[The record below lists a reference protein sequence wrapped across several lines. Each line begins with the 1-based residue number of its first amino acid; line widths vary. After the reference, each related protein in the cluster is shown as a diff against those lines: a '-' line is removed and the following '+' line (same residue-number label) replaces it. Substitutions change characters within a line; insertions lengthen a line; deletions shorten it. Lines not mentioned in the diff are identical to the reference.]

1 MRQQESISA
10 ALESEHRCIDERF
23 KRFEEGLAS
32 GHVVAEPFEE
42 AAKVLH
48 RHIYIEE
55 EVLFPAVEARGLVGP
70 TAVMAMEHGEICRFL
85 GGIRDLIQEKA
96 SPGRIQGSFKALRS
110 LLEEHNFKEE
120 RVLYPNADRILGQD
134 DVRAV
139 VEDERGGGPRGL
151 GVPCPS
157 LRQGMTRACQG
168 EWA

>member
-10 ALESEHRCIDERF
+10 ALEAEHRWIDARF
-23 KRFEEGLAS
+23 KRFEEGLAR

-42 AAKVLH
+42 AARVLH

-85 GGIRDLIQEKA
+85 GHIQDLIEEKA
-96 SPGRIQGSFKALRS
+96 SPARIQDTLQALHNI
-110 LLEEHNFKEE
+110 LVEHNFKEE

-139 VEDERGGGPRGL
+139 VGRMKEAEAPEGWT
-151 GVPCPS
+151 C
-157 LRQGMTRACQG
+157 RAHRSG
-168 EWA
+168 KV